1 MKFFRSIAYSII
13 AICAGLCIVI
23 MFFSKRTIVDQ
34 QVPLSGTTEAS
45 TMVVVEDGDVSFDDI
60 KSAATAMLSDA
71 KENVMNFLENGK
83 VVEAPEGNTSGEI
96 SYDDIV
102 KLQNQELDEEFRKV
116 IEAYNKEQGI
126 TVSDNSQV
134 KKEETKETQKE
145 YKYVVNKATGVI
157 HRIGCILEPIDK
169 SNAVSYETIT
179 EAIKDGYK
187 DKCPV
192 CSP

>member
-23 MFFSKRTIVDQ
+23 MFFSKRTIVPE
-34 QVPLSGTTEAS
+34 QVPLSATTEAS

-60 KSAATAMLSDA
+60 KSAASAVISDA
-71 KENVMNFLENGK
+71 KENVKDFIENGK
-83 VVEAPEGNTSGEI
+83 VVEAPEGNTTGEI
-96 SYDDIV
+96 SYDEIV
-102 KLQNQELDEEFRKV
+102 KLQNQELDEEFKK
-116 IEAYNKEQGI
+116 IIAEYNKEQGI
-126 TVSDNSQV
+126 VVPDN
-134 KKEETKETQKE
+134 KETEEEKEEAKKD
-145 YKYVVNKATGVI
+145 YKYIINKVTGVI

-169 SNAVSYETIT
+169 DNALYYETVT
-179 EAIKDGYK
+179 EAMKDGYK